1 MEAAVPIMS
10 TPKDIEDKDL
20 KMIDIKS
27 YDLNINNK
35 LYKLDLAKTDDKAY
49 IIFKVYESNKL
60 IKKYNILHQN
70 IETFHL
76 NILFR
81 LYPTI
86 DDIYCL
92 LLDVLNSKKYYIKQN
107 KDSITLI
114 MIFSMP
120 GGKSI
125 DVPFELKEKIP
136 KSDDLISKLY
146 GIIDDLLKENTEI
159 KEDLKNKEEE
169 LDRVK
174 KKLKFLSDENAK
186 INNRLSIIETYI
198 DKKNDEEK
206 EMLFDLEKSDII
218 KKKKDKIKLKEWIT
232 VNGRIKQINLLY
244 KASVDGDTCESF
256 FNKCG
261 NKGATISV
269 IKSSKGK
276 IFGGYTKA
284 EWTDKKGV
292 LRLYD
297 NTAFLYSLDNMEKYN
312 ILKPELAICCYPGDN
327 CIVYGNNSDNNGICL
342 RPNFLTKINLESHG
356 SRVYDV
362 PQNCYLSGEKMFTI
376 EDVEVYQ
383 IIFY

>member
-76 NILFR
+76 NILFK

-92 LLDVLNSKKYYIKQN
+92 LLDVLNNKKYSIKQN

-114 MIFSMP
+114 MVFSMP

-146 GIIDDLLKENTEI
+146 TIIDDLLKENSEI

-174 KKLKFLSDENAK
+174 KKLKYLSDENAK

-206 EMLFDLEKSDII
+206 EMLFDLEKSGII

-261 NKGATISV
+261 NKGSTISV
-269 IKSSKGK
+269 IKSNKGK

-297 NTAFLYSLDNMEKYN
+297 NTAFLYSLDNKEKYN

-342 RPNFLTKINLESHG
+342 RPNFLKKINLENHE

-362 PQNCYLSGEKMFTI
+362 PQNCYLSGEQMFTI